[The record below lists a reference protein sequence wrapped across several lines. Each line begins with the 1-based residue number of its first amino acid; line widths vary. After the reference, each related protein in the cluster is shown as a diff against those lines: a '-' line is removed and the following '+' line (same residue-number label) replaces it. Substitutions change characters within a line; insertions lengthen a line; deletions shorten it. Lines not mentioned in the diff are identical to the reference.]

1 MDTVQHNSAN
11 EREPNQEDGMVPGD
25 VGQEHGRD
33 TETSQPE
40 YTHHCPHRDILDN
53 ACELAGW
60 IANIQPPKV
69 SPEICNGCVRANP
82 PMELNEITLALAGIK
97 ESDSGPGTTLHNL
110 ITWFIPQPENCGCP
124 NRVQVM
130 NAWGKERC
138 LEELPTILGWLR
150 ESALDNNITY
160 SEFVIAAVVKTVL
173 RVS

>member
-1 MDTVQHNSAN
+1 
-11 EREPNQEDGMVPGD
+11 
-25 VGQEHGRD
+25 
-33 TETSQPE
+33 
-40 YTHHCPHRDILDN
+40 
-53 ACELAGW
+53 
-60 IANIQPPKV
+60 
-69 SPEICNGCVRANP
+69 
-82 PMELNEITLALAGIK
+82 MELNEITLALAGIK

-150 ESALDNNITY
+150 ESALDNNIPY
-160 SEFVIAAVVKTVL
+160 SEFVIAAVVKTIL